1 MENVCMYTYR
11 YDLMLLLGFLLL
23 GIDDLVNFLCV
34 STISLA
40 LEVNDIGLYFL
51 HFLLKAL
58 HISYSIP
65 HYGSFVHLAM
75 WMFRNA
81 SKTEKKIRP
90 RCRKSNEVLR
100 KQNVGIIDPTSL
112 EFIPCPWKNIMRKTT
127 LQTKGH
133 YTRAYA
139 YDTTG
144 KP

>member
-1 MENVCMYTYR
+1 MYTYR

-75 WMFRNA
+75 
-81 SKTEKKIRP
+81 
-90 RCRKSNEVLR
+90 
-100 KQNVGIIDPTSL
+100 
-112 EFIPCPWKNIMRKTT
+112 
-127 LQTKGH
+127 
-133 YTRAYA
+133 
-139 YDTTG
+139 
-144 KP
+144 